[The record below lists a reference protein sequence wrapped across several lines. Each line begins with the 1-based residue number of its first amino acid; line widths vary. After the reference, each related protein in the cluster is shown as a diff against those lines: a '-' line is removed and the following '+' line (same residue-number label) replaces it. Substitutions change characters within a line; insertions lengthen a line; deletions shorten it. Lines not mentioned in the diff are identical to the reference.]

1 MTRPSP
7 FSFNRDFR
15 AVEALEQ
22 DAALA
27 GIPQEQYDAD
37 MIAAEER
44 GFANGERTG
53 REAATVAEAA
63 RMAQAVERLGMV
75 LGQSL
80 ETVDMRLAESER
92 HAVELALACARKIA
106 GHALAHYPLAA
117 IEDTAR
123 ACFTEARSS
132 PHVVVRVN
140 DAHVEAIKERLTRIA
155 TEKGFA
161 GKLAVLG
168 DPEIPQG
175 DGRLE
180 WADGGFVHDRAETER
195 LIAKAVNNYLR
206 TSVPVAVDAQ
216 DEEGAGHE

>member
-1 MTRPSP
+1 MTRTSP

-15 AVEALEQ
+15 AAHVPED
-22 DAALA
+22 DADT

-63 RMAQAVERLGMV
+63 RMAHAVERLGMA
-75 LGQSL
+75 LGQAL
-80 ETVDMRLAESER
+80 ETTEMRLAESER
-92 HAVELALACARKIA
+92 QAVELAVACARKVA
-106 GHALAHYPLAA
+106 GKALEHYPLAA

-123 ACFTEARSS
+123 ACFTEARLS

-140 DAHVEAIKERLTRIA
+140 DAHVETVKERLTRIA

-161 GKLAVLG
+161 GKIAVLG

-175 DGRLE
+175 DGKLE
-180 WADGGFVHDRAETER
+180 WADGGFVQDRAETER
-195 LIAKAVNNYLR
+195 LIAKAVSNYLR
-206 TSVPVAVDAQ
+206 TSAPAAPDVQ
-216 DEEGAGHE
+216 DNEGAGHE